1 MNLPLTI
8 AGVFLFDDTCDF
20 AGSIAQDPA
29 VTVGPVERRREQ
41 CHRGL
46 PAAMLRNHGAQRFFF
61 DQRHIAAQNQ
71 HFTGKAVKD
80 ILGTEYGVAGSQLFF
95 LNRPSDR
102 NTIISVAYRLGAM
115 TDDNRDT
122 AGKSRC
128 AMARAWRKSGRP
140 AIGWSTLGERISS
153 AYPVQPPK
161 E

>member
-1 MNLPLTI
+1 M
-8 AGVFLFDDTCDF
+8 A
-20 AGSIAQDPA
+20 
-29 VTVGPVERRREQ
+29 
-41 CHRGL
+41 
-46 PAAMLRNHGAQRFFF
+46 RNVCFF

-122 AGKSRC
+122 RRQKPLRRRQSMEKERLSSRSDG
-128 AMARAWRKSGRP
+128 ALWA
-140 AIGWSTLGERISS
+140 ERISS